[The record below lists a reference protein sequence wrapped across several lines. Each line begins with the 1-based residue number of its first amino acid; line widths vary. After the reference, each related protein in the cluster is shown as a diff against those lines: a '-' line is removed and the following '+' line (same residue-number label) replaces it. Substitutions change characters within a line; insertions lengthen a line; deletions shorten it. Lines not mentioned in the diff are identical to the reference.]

1 MADESKDIKKLIKLQ
16 KQRPAFSRMIS
27 WEISQAAEHQPV
39 KKGKR
44 KKKKVIIN
52 HEMNF
57 YAIFVKGSLTSMAI
71 SF

>member
-1 MADESKDIKKLIKLQ
+1 LFVSDIAMADESKDIKKLIKLQ

-27 WEISQAAEHQPV
+27 WEISQAAEYQPV

-52 HEMNF
+52 EF
-57 YAIFVKGSLTSMAI
+57 LCYFC
-71 SF
+71 